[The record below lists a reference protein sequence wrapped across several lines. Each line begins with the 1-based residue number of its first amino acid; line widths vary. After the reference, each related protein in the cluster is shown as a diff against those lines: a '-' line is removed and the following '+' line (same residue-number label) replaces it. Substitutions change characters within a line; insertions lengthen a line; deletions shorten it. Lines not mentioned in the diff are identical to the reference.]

1 MVMKKTSPPV
11 YVFAA
16 FVAMLMAHLLAPI
29 AHIVMYPWN
38 LLGAAP
44 LLLGTVLTFYAL
56 RRFGHYKTTAEPFG
70 VSTALV
76 TSGPFR
82 FTRNPMYVGI
92 LLMFSGIACL
102 LGTAGPWL
110 VVPLLGV
117 VFDVIFV
124 QQEEKKLEMKFGDD
138 FLRYKAKVRRWIYN
152 VWLVYDQKFA
162 RLHKHVT

>member
-1 MVMKKTSPPV
+1 MKKTSPPV

-44 LLLGTVLTFYAL
+44 L
-56 RRFGHYKTTAEPFG
+56 
-70 VSTALV
+70 
-76 TSGPFR
+76 
-82 FTRNPMYVGI
+82 
-92 LLMFSGIACL
+92 L

-138 FLRYKAKVRRWIYN
+138 FLRYKAKVRRWI
-152 VWLVYDQKFA
+152 
-162 RLHKHVT
+162 